1 MHTAPPIFFILR
13 LLISALK
20 VENSGCTMCILVF
33 LSSSAHCIQPSHLAA
48 SSHHSSQPGR
58 NSSQPGTDS
67 SQPGRD
73 SSHSRKEG
81 RVFSHPGRN
90 SSQSGCNSS
99 QAGRTQLVGPRMDR
113 DGSGCTLCML
123 AFHPAVIDFCA
134 EGRKCYD
141 AHCTLQFFYHPS
153 AHPSHHTLHTSQE
166 ETPADFS

>member
-1 MHTAPPIFFILR
+1 
-13 LLISALK
+13 
-20 VENSGCTMCILVF
+20 MCILVF
-33 LSSSAHCIQPSHLAA
+33 LSSSAHCIQPSHLAP

-81 RVFSHPGRN
+81 RVFSQPGRN

-134 EGRKCYD
+134 EGRKSYD
-141 AHCTLQFFYHPS
+141 AHCTLYLFLSSFSSPL
-153 AHPSHHTLHTSQE
+153 TLHTSHQPGRNSSRLQLARKRLQPVMNRE
-166 ETPADFS
+166 NQQSSSTV

>member
-1 MHTAPPIFFILR
+1 MHTAPPIFFFILR

-20 VENSGCTMCILVF
+20 VENPGCTMCILVF

-81 RVFSHPGRN
+81 RVFSQPGRN

-134 EGRKCYD
+134 EGRKSYD
-141 AHCTLQFFYHPS
+141 AHCTL
-153 AHPSHHTLHTSQE
+153 
-166 ETPADFS
+166 